1 MPLGEFD
8 LIRRYFTAAGAPRA
22 DVVLGVGDDGAI
34 LAPPPGQQLIAVV
47 DTLVEGTH
55 FLPGSPPRSIGH
67 RALAVN
73 LSDIAAMGATPAWTL
88 LALTLPRSDERW
100 LDGFASGFAQLAQR
114 HGVALVGGDTTSGP
128 LSITVQVLG
137 FAPAGRALRRDG
149 ARPGD
154 LLCVTGTPGDAAA
167 GLEFERVAVSSSSA
181 EQALAATP
189 DARFLRDRFLFP
201 QPRLAS
207 GVLLR
212 DFASSCIDVSDGLL
226 GDAGKLC
233 AASGCGAVL
242 QADQL
247 PLSHALRAAH
257 APTRALELAL
267 TGGDDY
273 ELCFT
278 VAPQR
283 RAALEAAWATAH
295 ASTVDSP
302 AGTDPGFRVIGLLR
316 PQPGIEIRDAETVI
330 QLSHS
335 GFDHF
340 SG

>member
-1 MPLGEFD
+1 MPLGEFE
-8 LIRRYFTAAGAPRA
+8 LIRRYFSATGAVRA
-22 DVVLGVGDDGAI
+22 DVLLGVGDDGAI
-34 LAPPPGQQLIAVV
+34 LEPPPGQQLIAVV

-55 FLPGSPPRSIGH
+55 FLPGSPPQSVGH

-73 LSDIAAMGATPAWTL
+73 LSDVAAMGATPAWSL

-100 LDGFASGFAQLAQR
+100 LEGFARGYGQLAQR

-128 LSITVQVLG
+128 LSVTVQVIG
-137 FAPAGRALRRDG
+137 FAPAGRALRRDH
-149 ARPGD
+149 AQPGD

-167 GLEFERVAVSSSSA
+167 GLELERAAAASLAPADSATIVNDVAH
-181 EQALAATP
+181 Q
-189 DARFLRDRFLFP
+189 LRARFLFP
-201 QPRLAS
+201 EPRLA
-207 GVLLR
+207 GGLLLR
-212 DFASSCIDVSDGLL
+212 DFASACIDVSDGLL

-247 PLSHALRAAH
+247 PLSTSLRAWA
-257 APTRALELAL
+257 TSSRAVELAL

-278 VAPQR
+278 VPPAR
-283 RAALEAAWATAH
+283 RAALEAAWPAAH
-295 ASTVDSP
+295 AA
-302 AGTDPGFRVIGLLR
+302 AGVVDPGFRVIGALR
-316 PQPGIEIRDAETVI
+316 AAPDIEIRAAETVM

-340 SG
+340 SS